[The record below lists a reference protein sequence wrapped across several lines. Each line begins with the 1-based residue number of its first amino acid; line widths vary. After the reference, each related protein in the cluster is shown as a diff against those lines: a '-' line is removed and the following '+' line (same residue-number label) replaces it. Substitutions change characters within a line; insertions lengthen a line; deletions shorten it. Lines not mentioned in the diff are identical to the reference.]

1 MTGTGTQTDPYIV
14 DNWADFIAI
23 DKSKAVY
30 VKWADS
36 DNRIIDFNDIQPDG
50 YTKTIYFPSNIDFN
64 GWTFRNFHST
74 ASTAINYKGD
84 SYIIENLIFE
94 NFYIMLNTSI
104 YGEYILKNCIFSG
117 FMQSSSAVS
126 AFNGCNLLN
135 CAVNIRIVSLYSVI
149 LASSSGFIHPME
161 IRNSDIVLDIQSRG
175 TNTSKISYYII
186 NSRISGKIELSAS
199 PFRLCSSGNGNIFN
213 LECNQPIK
221 YTTDGI
227 SVYNSDL
234 AEKVINISEFEQ
246 GSIGSSG
253 NTDSIYKVRTTGYI
267 RANPSSSIIIS
278 AASSDGKAIQINL
291 LGYADNTTNNNIFD
305 LYWYDSPHIF
315 DLLSY
320 SNTRYLRLVF
330 RNKDGTE
337 ISSSDMA
344 ESTIVIENLWHTDT
358 NGELR
363 CDNMPY
369 APEKAIYSHFATM
382 LWRSSGDIPTHE
394 LFPTVPEKAMKKPYP
409 LSLWRIDY
417 ISSNIPYHRLFPNI
431 PPIHI
436 KAVPQNEYI
445 IIYDKSTPQD
455 GFSNNGLAVLEPV
468 SCTVTEN
475 FNASWTVTLEH
486 SVDSSQKWKYIK
498 EFNILKVLGQ
508 LFVIKKTEHSWSGN
522 SGKVVAYAE
531 HIFYY
536 LNDLWIKKGAVIAGY
551 DGQRLIQNALSHA
564 FTENFEGG
572 TGYHFGSN
580 SDITSESSSVEMS
593 TLAYVKWQPTQNAMT
608 PIEFLLGNDGF
619 TANFGGDLYRDN
631 FYFSINEKME
641 NAVYNSFDIHVGLNL
656 CGIRRTVDT
665 SSLCTH
671 FTAYD
676 KFGSGVSVRWSAH
689 GGVPHHI
696 VRSQEFS
703 FGENY
708 TESNMDLIGY
718 EAKKYFG
725 LHKEPQID
733 ITVDLEDV
741 KNNPEYIEFANN
753 PRYKV
758 GDRGRIYDE
767 RLEISF
773 DAHITHT
780 VKDGITGKNLEI
792 TFSSISGFTN
802 MGDYDISVDEIPATP
817 ESPDIPEEISDYR
830 TVET

>member
-1 MTGTGTQTDPYIV
+1 MITGSGIQTDPYIV
-14 DNWADFIAI
+14 HNWQEYMSVVKTDR
-23 DKSKAVY
+23 Y

-36 DNRIIDFNDIQPDG
+36 DSKVIDFNDIQPDG
-50 YTKTIYFPSNIDFN
+50 YKDQSWIIFPYSTDFN
-64 GWTFRNFHST
+64 GWTLKNLRINSGGIVPQNIRNLNLLDFELPSSEYGFSNAVISKYGTMENCIISGNINSENSVYFLDNVDAINCAFNVKITANGSFQLTRRDYSSFMQFRNCDT
-74 ASTAINYKGD
+74 ALDITANEAK
-84 SYIIENLIFE
+84 L
-94 NFYIMLNTSI
+94 L
-104 YGEYILKNCIFSG
+104 FSG
-117 FMQSSSAVS
+117 FSGQCYFKGNFDIKSDAPIIIGTERGNVFDFYSNAEIQYTGNGICIYNSEKLTKTSTSSDNMKPCTEEQLKNAEY
-126 AFNGCNLLN
+126 
-135 CAVNIRIVSLYSVI
+135 LYSI
-149 LASSSGFIHPME
+149 GFPA
-161 IRNSDIVLDIQSRG
+161 R
-175 TNTSKISYYII
+175 T
-186 NSRISGKIELSAS
+186 GKE
-199 PFRLCSSGNGNIFN
+199 
-213 LECNQPIK
+213 
-221 YTTDGI
+221 T
-227 SVYNSDL
+227 
-234 AEKVINISEFEQ
+234 EFTLEQ
-246 GSIGSSG
+246 GDIFTGFA
-253 NTDSIYKVRTTGYI
+253 TDNQRTVRTTDYI
-267 RANPSSSIIIS
+267 PVSTAYEALTIS
-278 AASSDGKAIQINL
+278 AVYTKQKSLKPTVKAI
-291 LGYADNTTNNNIFD
+291 GY
-305 LYWYDSPHIF
+305 S
-315 DLLSY
+315 S
-320 SNTRYLRLVF
+320 
-330 RNKDGTE
+330 TE
-337 ISSSDMA
+337 ISSRTAVSQNTSSVTVNYSALGNSDRIKVNFFRA
-344 ESTIVIENLWHTDT
+344 TVYLSQVYQLLPEDIEITITGNNYQWYIDK
-358 NGELR
+358 NGCLHA
-363 CDNMPY
+363 DDMPY
-369 APEKAIYSHFATM
+369 APARKIF
-382 LWRSSGDIPTHE
+382 
-394 LFPTVPEKAMKKPYP
+394 VP
-409 LSLWRIDY
+409 
-417 ISSNIPYHRLFPNI
+417 
-431 PPIHI
+431 
-436 KAVPQNEYI
+436 AVPQNEYI

-468 SCTVTEN
+468 SCTITEN

-572 TGYHFGSN
+572 TGYHFSSN
-580 SDITSESSSVEMS
+580 SDITSESSGIEMS
-593 TLAYVKWQPTQNAMT
+593 TLAYAKWQPTQNAMT

-619 TANFGGDLYRDN
+619 TANFGGDLYRNN

-753 PRYKV
+753 PRYRV

-767 RLEISF
+767 RLGISF

-817 ESPDIPEEISDYR
+817 ENPDIPEEISDYR